1 MKYIYVVSDGTGE
14 TALRFVRAFLVH
26 FPKSEVTLRRF
37 GNVNIEKAADILK
50 KALIEKPLVVTTIAN
65 NDLRLTISNLFI
77 QNNIDIM
84 DLFGYFIE
92 KFETFLQEKAIKA
105 SGLLHTISDKY
116 FEKIKAI
123 EYTVMHDDNK
133 SAKDLDKADIILI
146 GLSRTSKT
154 PLSIYLSQ
162 EGYKVANFAIVK
174 GEKLPDALYGINQD
188 KIFFLSISPE
198 RLYEIRQERAKKLG
212 VKSYAQKSRIYEEI
226 EYAESLYKK
235 HPQWKKIDVTK
246 KSIEEAASE
255 IIEYLSKKIWF
266 L

>member
-26 FPKSEVTLRRF
+26 FPKSDVFVRRF
-37 GNVNIEKAADILK
+37 GNVNSVKITEILK
-50 KALIEKPLVVTTIAN
+50 KAISEKPLVVTTIAN
-65 NDLRLTISNLFI
+65 NELRLCIYNILTE
-77 QNNIDIM
+77 NNIEVM

-92 KFETFLQEKAIKA
+92 KFETFLGEKAIKA

-133 SAKDLDKADIILI
+133 SAKDLDEADIILI

-174 GEKLPDALYGINQD
+174 GEKLPDALFSVDQD

-212 VKSYAQKSRIYEEI
+212 IKAYAQKTKIYEEI
-226 EYAESLYKK
+226 EYAEQLYKK

-246 KSIEEAASE
+246 KSIEESASE
-255 IIEYLSKKIWF
+255 IIEYLSKKA
-266 L
+266 

>member
-174 GEKLPDALYGINQD
+174 GEKLPDTLYSINQD
-188 KIFFLSISPE
+188 KIFFLCISPE

-255 IIEYLSKKIWF
+255 IIEHLSKKI
-266 L
+266 

>member
-37 GNVNIEKAADILK
+37 GNVNNAKIAEILK
-50 KALIEKPLVVTTIAN
+50 KALFEKPLVVTTIAD
-65 NDLRLTISNLFI
+65 NDLRLTFYNILS
-77 QNNIDIM
+77 QNNIDVM

-92 KFETFLQEKAIKA
+92 KFETFLGEKAIKA

-174 GEKLPDALYGINQD
+174 GEKLPDTLFSIDQD

-212 VKSYAQKSRIYEEI
+212 IKAYAQKTKIYEEI
-226 EYAESLYKK
+226 EYAEQLYKK

-246 KSIEEAASE
+246 KSIEESASE
-255 IIEYLSKKIWF
+255 IIEYLSKKI
-266 L
+266 

>member
-26 FPKSEVTLRRF
+26 FPKSEVTIRRF
-37 GNVNIEKAADILK
+37 GNINNTKALEILK
-50 KALIEKPLVVTTIAN
+50 KALIEKPLIVTTIAN
-65 NDLRLTISNLFI
+65 NDLRINTTNLFL
-77 QNNIDIM
+77 QHNLEVM

-123 EYTVMHDDNK
+123 EYTIMHDDNK
-133 SAKDLDKADIILI
+133 NAKDLDSADVVLV

-154 PLSIYLSQ
+154 PLSVYLSQ

-174 GEKLPDALYGINQD
+174 GEKLPDALFKIDQS
-188 KIFFLSISPE
+188 KIFFLSISPQ

-212 VKSYAQKSRIYEEI
+212 IKSYAQMSKIYEEI
-226 EYAESLYKK
+226 EYAENLYKQ
-235 HPQWKKIDVTK
+235 HPSWKKIDVTR
-246 KSIEEAASE
+246 KSIEESASE
-255 IIEYLSKKIWF
+255 IIEYLSKKI
-266 L
+266 

>member
-1 MKYIYVVSDGTGE
+1 MKYIYVISDGTGE

-26 FPKSEVTLRRF
+26 FPKSDVVLRRF
-37 GNVNIEKAADILK
+37 GNVNSAKTNEILK
-50 KALIEKPLVVTTIAN
+50 KA
-65 NDLRLTISNLFI
+65 F
-77 QNNIDIM
+77 
-84 DLFGYFIE
+84 
-92 KFETFLQEKAIKA
+92 
-105 SGLLHTISDKY
+105 

-174 GEKLPDALYGINQD
+174 DEKLPDALNRVNQD
-188 KIFFLSISPE
+188 KIFFLSISPQ
-198 RLYEIRQERAKKLG
+198 RLFEIRQERAKKLG
-212 VKSYAQKSRIYEEI
+212 VKSYAQISKIYEEI
-226 EYAESLYKK
+226 EYAENLYKK
-235 HPQWKKIDVTK
+235 HPSWKKIDVTK

-266 L
+266 LNGFII